1 MRFDDQPA
9 GRASAIAGL
18 NDLYLADEA
27 QLVSELAAAADPGDA
42 QREKILETAAQLVQA
57 VRKNTAKEGGIDAF
71 LQQYDLSSEEGV
83 LLMCIAEALLRI
95 PDADTADK
103 LIADKITSA
112 NWSDHLGESDSLFV
126 NASTW
131 GLMLTGQILK
141 FDEAT
146 GKNPAQLLGKLAGR
160 AGEPVVRTA
169 MRQAMRI
176 MGHQFVMGRTI
187 KEALARSVK
196 KENIAYRHSFDM
208 LGEAALTATD
218 AERYFSSYF
227 DAIGGIGAGPQGA
240 PDDIFGA
247 ASISVKLS
255 ALHPKYSF
263 MEHER
268 VMQELAPKVLELAQH
283 ARDCGIGITIDAEES
298 ERLEISLELFE
309 RVYRDSSLAGYEGL
323 GLAVQTYQRRA
334 RDVIGF
340 LVRLAGDAGRR
351 IPVRLVKGAYWDTE
365 IKNAQVE
372 GLESYPVFTRK
383 AHTDVSYLACARQAL
398 AAGDALYPQFA
409 THNVCTVWA
418 KSCMQK

>member
-255 ALHPKYSF
+255 ALH
-263 MEHER
+263 
-268 VMQELAPKVLELAQH
+268 Q
-283 ARDCGIGITIDAEES
+283 
-298 ERLEISLELFE
+298 
-309 RVYRDSSLAGYEGL
+309 
-323 GLAVQTYQRRA
+323 
-334 RDVIGF
+334 
-340 LVRLAGDAGRR
+340 
-351 IPVRLVKGAYWDTE
+351 
-365 IKNAQVE
+365 
-372 GLESYPVFTRK
+372 
-383 AHTDVSYLACARQAL
+383 
-398 AAGDALYPQFA
+398 
-409 THNVCTVWA
+409 
-418 KSCMQK
+418 